1 MGGSVSTAFRFADGK
16 VDCLELW
23 TNPLP
28 RFLKSKNIIVD
39 KNEDMVRDFIKENE
53 EIGNAHI
60 PLAPLEYGLNVIDFQ
75 KNVFLTMQ
83 GHANF
88 NWFSSLEA
96 NGKADKDRAENFM
109 ALVEAGRIECVRS
122 IFDDNKETTKET
134 TLMIESRE
142 QAEQVLALARQTVD
156 SNPFRVKAWYNF
168 RIIFEPTMAFQEF
181 AETAEGAR
189 QFRQKLI
196 DLGFVLDDKANAIW
210 DNFISEYEEYDD
222 E

>member
-1 MGGSVSTAFRFADGK
+1 MGGSVSTAFRFANGD

-53 EIGNAHI
+53 EIGNDHI
-60 PLAPLEYGLNVIDFQ
+60 PLAPSGYGLNVIDFQ

-83 GHANF
+83 GHADF
-88 NWFSSLEA
+88 NWFSSIEA

-109 ALVEAGRIECVRS
+109 ALAEAGRIECVRS
-122 IFDDNKETTKET
+122 IFEDNKETERH

-142 QAEQVLALARQTVD
+142 QVAQVLDLARQIVD
-156 SNPFRVKAWYNF
+156 SNPFSVKAWYNF
-168 RIIFEPTMAFQEF
+168 RIIFEPTMEFREF

-196 DLGFVLDDKANAIW
+196 DLGFVLDDEANAIW
-210 DNFISEYEEYDD
+210 DNFISEYEEYD